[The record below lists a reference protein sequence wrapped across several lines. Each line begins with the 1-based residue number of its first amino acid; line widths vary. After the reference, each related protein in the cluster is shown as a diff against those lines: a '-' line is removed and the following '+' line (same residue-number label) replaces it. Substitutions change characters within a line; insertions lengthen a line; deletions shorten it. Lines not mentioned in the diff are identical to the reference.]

1 MNGYVP
7 NYIEEIKRRLSI
19 VDVVGQKVSLKKS
32 GRNFRGLCPFHAEK
46 SGSFYVWPDS
56 ESYFC
61 FGCKESGD
69 IFNFIMKTEGLAF
82 GEALEQLAGRAGV
95 QLPERQA
102 TEDPEVA
109 KRRQQTERLSEAMQ
123 AATTYYQNI
132 LHKSNEA
139 APARDY
145 LKERGVSEASVES
158 FGLGYALGGWDNLLK
173 YLNSR
178 GFKNDEL
185 LAAGLIGEREN
196 GGGFYD
202 RFRERVIFP
211 IRDRQG
217 KVIAFGGRVL
227 SGAPKDVPKY
237 LNSPQTPLFDK
248 SNTLYGLDLAK
259 ESIRRTDRVVVV
271 EGYLDVLMCH
281 QYGHSNVVAALGTA
295 LGEKHIAI
303 IKKLTKRI
311 VLALDADTAG
321 QMATLKG
328 IEVLKQGFDT
338 LTVPVPT
345 ARGLIRFEQQLD
357 ADVRI
362 ATLPAGKD
370 PDDVA
375 KEGGSKWRE
384 LIDRAL
390 PVVDYYFSSVT
401 ASVDLNSARGKSEA
415 VEKLIPAIL
424 EVHDRIQREHYLQKL
439 ARLAKVD
446 AGLLRSELNR
456 AMKAEAQNRLRPHPA
471 PLPTTPEPEAVETFE
486 SADADAAVQPAQK
499 PVPVKTAQPLELED
513 MLLAFLLRYY
523 SDALSVEAADGEPV
537 REDDFIR
544 SENRLVF
551 EVLQKV
557 NAGEGSLDDFEENL
571 NPELAAHLERLR
583 TFSQAEPEIPDLVT
597 VQETLRFQLNRLREV
612 NLRRLY
618 EQGTQALEESEVA
631 SPEEGEAG
639 LADSDHL
646 WVMISTVSDQLKQY
660 YPPKSMVFR
669 DSRDR

>member
-7 NYIEEIKRRLSI
+7 NHIEEIKRRLTI
-19 VDVVGQKVSLKKS
+19 VDVVGQRVSLKKS
-32 GRNFRGLCPFHAEK
+32 GRNFKGLCPFHAEK

-69 IFNFIMKTEGLAF
+69 IFNFLMKTEGLAF

-102 TEDPEVA
+102 SEDPETA
-109 KRRQQTERLSEAMQ
+109 RRRQEQTRLSETL
-123 AATTYYQNI
+123 AAAATYYQHQLLN
-132 LHKSNEA
+132 SQEGA
-139 APARDY
+139 VARDY
-145 LKERGVSEASVES
+145 LNERGVSAASIES
-158 FGLGYALGGWDNLLK
+158 FGLGYALDGWDHLIKFLT
-173 YLNSR
+173 SR
-178 GFKNDEL
+178 GFKVEEL

-196 GGGFYD
+196 AGGYYD
-202 RFRERVIFP
+202 RFRSRVIFP

-217 KVIAFGGRVL
+217 RVIAFGGRVL
-227 SGAPKDVPKY
+227 AGAPKDVPKY
-237 LNSPQTPLFDK
+237 LNSPQTVLFDK
-248 SNTLYGLDLAK
+248 GATLYGLDLAK
-259 ESIRRTDRVVVV
+259 EGIRRADRAVIV
-271 EGYLDVLMCH
+271 EGYLDVIMSH
-281 QYGHSNVVAALGTA
+281 QHGHSNVVAPLGTA
-295 LGEKHIAI
+295 LGEKHIGLL
-303 IKKLTKRI
+303 KKLTKRI
-311 VLALDADTAG
+311 ILALDADTAG

-362 ATLPAGKD
+362 AILPAGKD
-370 PDDVA
+370 PDEVVR
-375 KEGGSKWRE
+375 EGGSKWRE
-384 LIDRAL
+384 LIERAL
-390 PVVDYYFSSVT
+390 PVVDYYFASVA

-446 AGLLRSELNR
+446 ANLLRGELSR
-456 AMKAEAQNRLRPHPA
+456 AAKLEAQTRLHPQPVRHVDPA
-471 PLPTTPEPEAVETFE
+471 PEVEPALAGEATGE
-486 SADADAAVQPAQK
+486 APPLKK
-499 PVPVKTAQPLELED
+499 PVPVQPAQPLELED
-513 MLLAFLLRYY
+513 MLLAFLLRYH
-523 SDALSVEAADGEPV
+523 SDALTVGAADGEPV
-537 REDDFIR
+537 KAADFIR

-551 EVLQKV
+551 EALKQAEARQA
-557 NAGEGSLDDFEENL
+557 NLDDLEEGL

-583 TFSQAEPEIPDLVT
+583 AYIQTEPEITDLVSI
-597 VQETLRFQLNRLREV
+597 QETTRFQLNRLREV

-618 EQGTQALEESEVA
+618 EQGTQALEESEVT
-631 SPEEGEAG
+631 SPENGEAD
-639 LADSDHL
+639 LPDSDHL
-646 WVMISTVSDQLKQY
+646 WGMISSVSTQLKLY
-660 YPPKSMVFR
+660 YPPKSMVFK

>member
-32 GRNFRGLCPFHAEK
+32 GRNFKGLCPFHAEK

-69 IFNFIMKTEGLAF
+69 IFNFMMKTEGLNF

-102 TEDPEVA
+102 SEDAEA
-109 KRRQQTERLSEAMQ
+109 ARRREETERLGEAMNA
-123 AATTYYQNI
+123 AATYFQN
-132 LHKSNEA
+132 LLRKSNEA
-139 APARDY
+139 TAARDY
-145 LKERGVSEASVES
+145 LKERGVTEASIES
-158 FGLGYALGGWDNLLK
+158 FGLGYALDGWDNLQK

-178 GFKNDEL
+178 GFKNEEL
-185 LAAGLIGEREN
+185 LSAGLIGEREN

-202 RFRERVIFP
+202 RFRGRVIFP

-259 ESIRRTDRVVVV
+259 EAIRRTDRVVIV

-311 VLALDADTAG
+311 VMALDADTAG

-338 LTVPVPT
+338 MTVPVPT

-375 KEGGSKWRE
+375 KEGGSKWRD
-384 LIDRAL
+384 LIDRAM
-390 PVVDYYFSSVT
+390 PVVDYYFSSVA
-401 ASVDLNSARGKSEA
+401 ASVDLNTARGKSEA

-446 AGLLRSELNR
+446 GGLLRSELNR
-456 AMKAEAQNRLRPHPA
+456 AAKTEAQNRLRPHPA
-471 PLPTTPEPEAVETFE
+471 PLPTTPEPEAAASHETTE
-486 SADADAAVQPAQK
+486 EVQPAK
-499 PVPVKTAQPLELED
+499 PVPVKPAQPLELED
-513 MLLAFLLRYY
+513 MLLAFLLRYF
-523 SDALSVEAADGEPV
+523 SDALNVAAADGQPV
-537 REDDFIR
+537 GETDFVR

-551 EVLQKV
+551 EVLQQV
-557 NAGEGSLDDFEENL
+557 NAGQGSLDELEESL
-571 NPELAAHLERLR
+571 NPELGAHLERLR
-583 TFSQAEPEIPDLVT
+583 SFIQAEPEISDLLT
-597 VQETLRFQLNRLREV
+597 VQETLRFQLNRLREI

-618 EQGTQALEESEVA
+618 EQGTQALEESEVT
-631 SPEEGEAG
+631 SPDDGGAD

-646 WVMISTVSDQLKQY
+646 WVMISTVSNQLKLY
-660 YPPKSMVFR
+660 YPPKSMVFK

>member
-19 VDVVGQKVSLKKS
+19 VDVIGSRVSLKKS
-32 GRNFRGLCPFHAEK
+32 GRNFKGLCPFHAEK

-69 IFNFIMKTEGLAF
+69 IFNFLMKTEGLDF

-102 TEDPEVA
+102 SEDSEA
-109 KRRQQTERLSEAMQ
+109 ARRRQEHERLSEAMT
-123 AATTYYQNI
+123 AAVTYYQHQ
-132 LHKSNEA
+132 LLKSNEGA
-139 APARDY
+139 AARDY
-145 LKERGVSEASVES
+145 LNERGVSAASIES
-158 FGLGYALGGWDNLLK
+158 FGLGYALDGWDNLTR
-173 YLNSR
+173 YLTSR
-178 GFKNDEL
+178 GFKVEEL

-196 GGGFYD
+196 AGGHFD
-202 RFRERVIFP
+202 RFRSRVIFP

-217 KVIAFGGRVL
+217 KVIALGGRVL
-227 SGAPKDVPKY
+227 AGAPKDVPKY
-237 LNSPQTPLFDK
+237 LNSPQTALFDK
-248 SNTLYGLDLAK
+248 SATLYGLDLAK
-259 ESIRRTDRVVVV
+259 EGIRRSDRVVIV
-271 EGYLDVLMCH
+271 EGYLDVIMSH
-281 QYGHSNVVAALGTA
+281 QYGHTNVVAPLGTA
-295 LGEKHIAI
+295 LGEKHIGI

-311 VLALDADTAG
+311 VMALDADTAG
-321 QMATLKG
+321 QLATLKG

-370 PDDVA
+370 PDEVVR
-375 KEGGSKWRE
+375 EGGSKWRE
-384 LIDRAL
+384 LIERAL
-390 PVVDYYFSSVT
+390 PVVDYYFASVA

-439 ARLAKVD
+439 ARLAKTEVN
-446 AGLLRSELNR
+446 LLRGEMSR
-456 AMKAEAQNRLRPHPA
+456 AAKVEAQNRLHPQPARHA
-471 PLPTTPEPEAVETFE
+471 PVLEPETVVYGQEVPEE
-486 SADADAAVQPAQK
+486 SLPLKK
-499 PVPVKTAQPLELED
+499 PVPVKPAQPLELED

-523 SDALSVEAADGEPV
+523 GDALPVAAADGEAV
-537 REDDFIR
+537 KAADFTR

-551 EVLQKV
+551 EGLKQVE
-557 NAGEGSLDDFEENL
+557 AGQASLDGLEEGL
-571 NPELAAHLERLR
+571 NPELVAHLERLR
-583 TFSQAEPEIPDLVT
+583 SYIQTEPEITDLISI
-597 VQETLRFQLNRLREV
+597 QETTRFQLNRLREV

-618 EQGTQALEESEVA
+618 EQGTQALEESEVT
-631 SPEEGEAG
+631 SPENGEVD
-639 LADSDHL
+639 LPDSDHL
-646 WVMISTVSDQLKQY
+646 WVMISTVSNQLKLF
-660 YPPKSMVFR
+660 YPPKSMVFK